1 MMKRFY
7 TSFLLLMACFLCLTA
22 CSKKEVVKPETVVQ
36 QHIKALV
43 SDDFENAAKL
53 VYVPENI
60 SNPAAYQQKIR
71 DVLQQD
77 KKELDGRGVFQDVT
91 IKDVLTRFT
100 NGKVYN
106 CDLNASYNIGA
117 RYYIREILAALPARD
132 RLRTEAKVPQCSK
145 RSTCTLS
152 DLISLNAALAA

>member
-7 TSFLLLMACFLCLTA
+7 TSFLLLMACFLCLTT

-100 NGKVYN
+100 NGKVKDGQPEFIKRN
-106 CDLNASYNIGA
+106 EADKGSTAIVTAMIVFQNGSYK
-117 RYYIREILAALPARD
+117 
-132 RLRTEAKVPQCSK
+132 EAVYPLKHTGESYRIVITRMPE
-145 RSTCTLS
+145 
-152 DLISLNAALAA
+152 N

>member
-1 MMKRFY
+1 MKRFY

-43 SDDFENAAKL
+43 SNDFENAAKL

-100 NGKVYN
+100 NGKVKDGQPEFIKRN
-106 CDLNASYNIGA
+106 EADKGSTAIVTAMIVFQNGSYKEAVYPLKHTGESYRIVIA
-117 RYYIREILAALPARD
+117 RMPE
-132 RLRTEAKVPQCSK
+132 
-145 RSTCTLS
+145 
-152 DLISLNAALAA
+152 N